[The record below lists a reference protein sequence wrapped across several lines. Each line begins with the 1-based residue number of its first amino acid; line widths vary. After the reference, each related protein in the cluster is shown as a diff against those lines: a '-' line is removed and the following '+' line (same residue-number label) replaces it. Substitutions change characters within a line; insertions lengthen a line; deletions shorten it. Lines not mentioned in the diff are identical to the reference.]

1 MGHDDHWAGKEKR
14 WKNVYTRS
22 AKLSRAKQLG
32 FEYPRKATALTVE
45 GKDDAATATHRNVL
59 FVCSRNQWRSP
70 TAEQIWRKHP
80 LVTARSG
87 GTSTGAKH
95 KVSADDVH
103 WADVIFVMEEKHKA
117 RLAAEFPRHL
127 QHKAVYVLDI
137 PDDYTY
143 MDPELVEL
151 LETTVGAGEQALMS
165 PKGTSAR
172 GGELRPSRRF
182 SRRRPAGTP
191 GYTLRLAMRHIP
203 ATSYRNMPW
212 RNGGGTT
219 VELLREP
226 NELSPEGNPF
236 LYRLSIADVRSDGP
250 FSRFEGYER
259 HIMVVS
265 GAGMTLTGGPH
276 GVIDLRAPFQPA
288 TFSGDWNIEGKLLAG
303 PVRDFNFMV
312 HRARARGTLEVQ
324 EAEAELP
331 LDPGQATVCIV
342 HILEGTLEVAPQG
355 DTLVLDGPTVVT
367 ALPWARVAIAKV
379 FVHGRSQPSNAD

>member
-1 MGHDDHWAGKEKR
+1 
-14 WKNVYTRS
+14 
-22 AKLSRAKQLG
+22 
-32 FEYPRKATALTVE
+32 
-45 GKDDAATATHRNVL
+45 
-59 FVCSRNQWRSP
+59 
-70 TAEQIWRKHP
+70 
-80 LVTARSG
+80 
-87 GTSTGAKH
+87 
-95 KVSADDVH
+95 
-103 WADVIFVMEEKHKA
+103 
-117 RLAAEFPRHL
+117 
-127 QHKAVYVLDI
+127 
-137 PDDYTY
+137 
-143 MDPELVEL
+143 
-151 LETTVGAGEQALMS
+151 
-165 PKGTSAR
+165 
-172 GGELRPSRRF
+172 
-182 SRRRPAGTP
+182 
-191 GYTLRLAMRHIP
+191 
-203 ATSYRNMPW
+203 MPW